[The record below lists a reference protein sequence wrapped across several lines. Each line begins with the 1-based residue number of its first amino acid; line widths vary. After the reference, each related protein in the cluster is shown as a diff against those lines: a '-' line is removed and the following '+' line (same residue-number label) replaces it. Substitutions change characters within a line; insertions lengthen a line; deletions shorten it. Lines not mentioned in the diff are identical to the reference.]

1 MNKRRADNGIPKYQQ
16 IATDI
21 AYKNC
26 KWNLSGGSENLC
38 KIRHR
43 ESVQCFFGDS
53 AQSNV
58 HSCGLGCGD
67 D

>member
-21 AYKNC
+21 AYKIVN
-26 KWNLSGGSENLC
+26 GIYQG
-38 KIRHR
+38 
-43 ESVQCFFGDS
+43 FFGDS